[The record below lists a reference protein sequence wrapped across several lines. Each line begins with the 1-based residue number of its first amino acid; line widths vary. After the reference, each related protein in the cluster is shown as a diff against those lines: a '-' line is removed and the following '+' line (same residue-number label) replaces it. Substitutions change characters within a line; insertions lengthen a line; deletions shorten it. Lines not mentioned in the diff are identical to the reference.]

1 MQIKTFLYI
10 TLLSLVLSSCGKNK
24 QEDCLTMQDEEQRN
38 ECIDRMKE
46 RGEVLVPTKN
56 PKKWKF

>member
-1 MQIKTFLYI
+1 MQIKTLLYI

-24 QEDCLTMQDEEQRN
+24 EEDCLTKQDEEKRN